1 MNKVAIDLT
10 FPLLSLLPNTEYY
23 YADQLYTKVKSEGFD
38 PDQGMIETFR
48 NPNEGTVTLR
58 WTTTMNH
65 KTFVIAGTP
74 EQAKEWIKKH
84 YDQTKGE
91 INLIDYVIVT
101 SPDQLRGYKD
111 PNGVFTGTWYTRG
124 DALDIL
130 SLIDVSLTDKEKR
143 EKFSKI
149 IDAYYE
155 RKGVG

>member
-23 YADQLYTKVKSEGFD
+23 YADQLCSKVKSEGFD
-38 PDQGMIETFR
+38 PEQGKIETFQ

-58 WTTTMNH
+58 WTTTMNQ
-65 KTFVIAGTP
+65 KTFVIAGTTD
-74 EQAKEWIKKH
+74 QAREWVKKH

-91 INLIDYVIVT
+91 TNLTDYVIVT

-130 SLIDVSLTDKEKR
+130 SLIDVSLTDKEKK